1 MWIGTLKN
9 SLIGNAVMIPIPGI
23 GVAIEIIAYS
33 VSVSSKASTMEL
45 EYALYKK

>member
-9 SLIGNAVMIPIPGI
+9 NLIGNAVMTPIPGI

-33 VSVSSKASTMEL
+33 VSVYYKASTAEW
-45 EYALYKK
+45 EYVSYKK